1 MKNIKFIAF
10 ALAVICITTA
20 YGQKKDGK
28 TPTTIKTVGPTI
40 KDKPLLVTTKKM
52 TSFTIPAKGY
62 NFSNTFTVELPIP
75 GLNGPTMSGLCG
87 GMVYSALDY
96 YNNGM
101 AIPTQGFR
109 PAVKTP
115 LHDYI
120 YRRQVTSLA
129 DNADK
134 WTELFVNPFGWRSDE
149 FFNWGLQASGGG
161 RIEELKS
168 MIDQGKPVP
177 LGLFAL
183 GNGGAAPHHQVLA
196 VGYDMGR
203 YKGDLGDFK
212 EDFKIFVYDPN
223 EPTRLMTIIPNV
235 QGKYFT
241 YKEYPNEDRWQ
252 TYFVDKKY
260 KSNRPP
266 SVVTP
271 AFPNDGKVHELL
283 VEICTGNDDLRGGND
298 NVHLTVNFSD
308 GTSETFLNINGQA
321 RWIDNYVET
330 VPLRLKNPKP
340 LSQIVSV
347 TFKTTF
353 GGGIGGDNWNVNE
366 IRVIACGYGINQNVI
381 NKSGRPLVRFDGNNK
396 PLTINLTR

>member
-1 MKNIKFIAF
+1 MMF
-10 ALAVICITTA
+10 
-20 YGQKKDGK
+20 
-28 TPTTIKTVGPTI
+28 
-40 KDKPLLVTTKKM
+40 
-52 TSFTIPAKGY
+52 
-62 NFSNTFTVELPIP
+62 
-75 GLNGPTMSGLCG
+75 
-87 GMVYSALDY
+87 
-96 YNNGM
+96 
-101 AIPTQGFR
+101 
-109 PAVKTP
+109 
-115 LHDYI
+115 
-120 YRRQVTSLA
+120 
-129 DNADK
+129 
-134 WTELFVNPFGWRSDE
+134 
-149 FFNWGLQASGGG
+149 
-161 RIEELKS
+161 
-168 MIDQGKPVP
+168 
-177 LGLFAL
+177 
-183 GNGGAAPHHQVLA
+183 
-196 VGYDMGR
+196 
-203 YKGDLGDFK
+203 
-212 EDFKIFVYDPN
+212 YDPRGVLIDS
-223 EPTRLMTIIPNV
+223 EKFPC
-235 QGKYFT
+235 
-241 YKEYPNEDRWQ
+241 EQ
-252 TYFVDKKY
+252 TVYFVDKKY